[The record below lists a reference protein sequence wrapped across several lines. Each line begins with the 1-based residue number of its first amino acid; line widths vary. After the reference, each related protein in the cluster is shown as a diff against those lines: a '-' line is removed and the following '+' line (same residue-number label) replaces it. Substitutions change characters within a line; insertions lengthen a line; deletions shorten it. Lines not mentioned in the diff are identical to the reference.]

1 MHCIAKRLQ
10 QVSVQI
16 VRTGDRT
23 SESAA
28 NASIR
33 DIVMSSAVPDGTGA
47 DEQTCS
53 LRPSASKSTEAA
65 KQQAHKLMHD
75 RVKGGLPEGA
85 GRAEAL
91 EPDKLLPMERDMQG
105 GTIEE

>member
-16 VRTGDRT
+16 VRTGERKP
-23 SESAA
+23 A

-33 DIVMSSAVPDGTGA
+33 GIVMSSAVPDGTGA

-53 LRPSASKSTEAA
+53 LRPSSSKSTEAA

-85 GRAEAL
+85 GLAEAL